1 MAAKF
6 EVGSVYTGKVTGL
19 QAYGAFVALD
29 EETQGLVHISEVTHG
44 FVKDIN
50 EHLSIGDEVQVKVLA
65 VDEEKGKISLSIRA
79 TQAAPERKES
89 KPRKPKAAQVSEEAS
104 APQGFNTLKDKLE
117 EWIEQSNRKDLIK
130 KISIKKKHRIC
141 MFGAFFM
148 FI

>member
-1 MAAKF
+1 MATKF

-50 EHLSIGDEVQVKVLA
+50 EHLSIGDEVQVKVLS
-65 VDEEKGKISLSIRA
+65 VDENAGKISLSIRA
-79 TQAAPERKES
+79 TQEAPERKES
-89 KPRKPKAAQVSEEAS
+89 KPKKQRPQQVKEEAA

-117 EWIEQSNRKDLIK
+117 EWIEQSNRKRSYQEIIK
-130 KISIKKKHRIC
+130 STASN
-141 MFGAFFM
+141 GALD
-148 FI
+148 

>member
-1 MAAKF
+1 MATKF

-29 EETQGLVHISEVTHG
+29 EETQGLVHISEVTNG

-50 EHLSIGDEVQVKVLA
+50 EHLSIGDEVQVKVLS
-65 VDEEKGKISLSIRA
+65 VDENAGKISLSIRA
-79 TQAAPERKES
+79 TQDAPERKES
-89 KPRKPKAAQVSEEAS
+89 KPKKQRPQQVKEEAA

-130 KISIKKKHRIC
+130 K
-141 MFGAFFM
+141 
-148 FI
+148 

>member
-1 MAAKF
+1 MATKF

-50 EHLSIGDEVQVKVLA
+50 EHLSIGDEVQVKVLS
-65 VDEEKGKISLSIRA
+65 VDENAGKISLSIRA
-79 TQAAPERKES
+79 TQDAPERKES
-89 KPRKPKAAQVSEEAS
+89 KPKKSRPQQVKEEAA

-130 KISIKKKHRIC
+130 K
-141 MFGAFFM
+141 
-148 FI
+148 

>member
-1 MAAKF
+1 MTAKF
-6 EVGSVYTGKVTGL
+6 EVGNVYTGKVTGL

-50 EHLSIGDEVQVKVLA
+50 EHLAIGDEVQVKVLS

-89 KPRKPKAAQVSEEAS
+89 KPRKQKAVQAEEAS
-104 APQGFNTLKDKLE
+104 TPQGFNTLKDKLE

-130 KISIKKKHRIC
+130 K
-141 MFGAFFM
+141 
-148 FI
+148 

>member
-1 MAAKF
+1 MATKF

-50 EHLSIGDEVQVKVLA
+50 EHLSIGDEVQVKVLS
-65 VDEEKGKISLSIRA
+65 VDENAGKISLSIRA
-79 TQAAPERKES
+79 TQEAPERKES
-89 KPRKPKAAQVSEEAS
+89 KAKKQRPQQVKEEAA

-130 KISIKKKHRIC
+130 K
-141 MFGAFFM
+141 
-148 FI
+148 

>member
-1 MAAKF
+1 MATKF

-50 EHLSIGDEVQVKVLA
+50 EHLSIGDEVQVKVLS
-65 VDEEKGKISLSIRA
+65 VDENAGKITLSIRA
-79 TQAAPERKES
+79 TQEAPERKES
-89 KPRKPKAAQVSEEAS
+89 KPKKQRPQQVKEEAA

-130 KISIKKKHRIC
+130 K
-141 MFGAFFM
+141 
-148 FI
+148 